1 MDSFS
6 ILKRV
11 PLLQSLSDADLAD
24 LVGTTRESINKERKV
39 LREKGLVSIEGGC
52 IRLLDLE
59 RLKRRVH

>member
-1 MDSFS
+1 MDSLS

-24 LVGTTRESINKERKV
+24 LVGTTRESINKELKV